1 MKLVIVLILGALAAA
16 AVSVAFDRRR
26 MRENAKALGLDAP
39 GVRVIDCPGPMFRFA
54 VKPEEGIAWVISGL
68 KVPPVSIPLED
79 IAGCEFLD
87 GGRRPYGLGG
97 ALVGE
102 AAASALSGKGQPG
115 VLRILRKDPEQK
127 AVEFRLDRP
136 SYSEDFRIF
145 AKEVSALLEEL
156 GHGSSAQPQ

>member
-1 MKLVIVLILGALAAA
+1 MKLVIVLILGALAVA

-26 MRENAKALGLDAP
+26 MRERTKALGLDAP
-39 GVRVIDCPGPMFRFA
+39 NVRVIDCPGPMFRFA
-54 VKPEEGIAWVISGL
+54 VKPEEGIAWVICGV

-102 AAASALSGKGQPG
+102 AAASALGGKNGG
-115 VLRILRKDPEQK
+115 SVLRILRKDPENK
-127 AVEFRLDRP
+127 PVEYRLDR
-136 SYSEDFRIF
+136 STYYEDFRIF
-145 AKEVSALLEEL
+145 AREVKALLEEF
-156 GHGSSAQPQ
+156 AE